1 MLITGIGLS
10 IHSDD
15 CWDSM
20 DYELGSG
27 KLPWEYWEAIEQ
39 KTSLNKFRKD
49 NILFDVI
56 KNNLQQLADT
66 SADKVRVFTKIFLE
80 VLL

>member
-56 KNNLQQLADT
+56 KNNLQ
-66 SADKVRVFTKIFLE
+66 
-80 VLL
+80 